1 MAQEVLTDAT
11 FYRMKKKYT
20 QHTDTLFLL
29 LLLALTF
36 ALYWPALRVF
46 FSLDDLQFLSRAAG
60 LTEDTG
66 GLRRLIST
74 RVFFAASWRLFGS
87 RPWPYHLVVLLLHAA
102 NASILYF
109 LARRLNLKKTASY
122 AAAILF
128 VTTYVAFLPLH
139 WISGIQEV
147 SVAFFALISAYFFL
161 GRTTV
166 SGVASL
172 VAACL
177 SMLCKETSFLLL
189 PALALVLPVSA
200 KRRWILGSAGL
211 VFGLAILVL
220 SGSLTLRPAGDPY
233 ESSFGA
239 NILWNLLTYSA
250 WLFRFWDYF
259 PDKLPQYNAPLA
271 GWGLMV
277 PILICLAAWRV
288 PRAREPIAKAVLLFV
303 FAIMPVLPLMRH
315 SYFYY
320 LYVPLIP
327 FWLLAGAYLGSI
339 SRRSLSAVILALCM
353 LHSFVNGIRHRKAEL
368 EEGVL
373 EDPILRYAAAAE
385 DAVISFRAEG
395 EIKRG
400 DYLIVIPLN
409 AKAIDLSE
417 GLDGAVQGRR
427 VSFALVKQALL
438 GGKALR
444 LFFPAMENIYFE
456 DQSSYVPGWQR
467 MHLYLAYHLG
477 MLKSLGYGEE
487 GRFMLA
493 RYSAQEGFYEQAER
507 ELLIM
512 LELHP
517 DDPALLYALG
527 DVASRQGDTEQLNAV
542 LERLE
547 HIARSEDPPG
557 VAWRAL
563 NRLKQMK

>member
-11 FYRMKKKYT
+11 FHRMKKKYA
-20 QHTDTLFLL
+20 QYTDILFLL
-29 LLLALTF
+29 FLLALTF
-36 ALYWPALRVF
+36 ALYWPALRIF

-60 LTEDTG
+60 LTDDTG

-102 NASILYF
+102 NASIIYF
-109 LARRLNLKKTASY
+109 LARRLNLKKTAAY
-122 AAAILF
+122 AASILF
-128 VTTYVAFLPLH
+128 VTTYVAFLPMH

-147 SVAFFALISAYFFL
+147 SVAFFALISAYCFL

-166 SGVASL
+166 SGAISL

-189 PALALVLPVSA
+189 PAFALVLPVSA

-211 VFGLAILVL
+211 VFGLAILAL
-220 SGSLTLRPAGDPY
+220 SGSLAPRPAADPY

-239 NILWNLLTYSA
+239 NMLWNLLTYSA

-259 PDKLPQYNAPLA
+259 PDKLPQYSARMA
-271 GWGLMV
+271 GWGLII

-288 PRAREPIAKAVLLFV
+288 PRAREPIAKAVLLFI
-303 FAIMPVLPLMRH
+303 FAIMPVLPLVRH

-320 LYVPLIP
+320 LYLPLIP
-327 FWLLAGAYLGSI
+327 FWLLAGAYVGNV
-339 SRRSLSAVILALCM
+339 SRRSLSAVILALFI
-353 LHSFVNGIRHRKAEL
+353 LHSFVNGMRHRKAEL
-368 EEGVL
+368 QEGVP

-385 DAVISFRAEG
+385 IAVTSFRAEG

-400 DYLIVIPLN
+400 DYLILIPLN
-409 AKAIDLSE
+409 AKTIDLTK
-417 GLDGAVQGRR
+417 GLDTAVQSQR
-427 VSFALVKQALL
+427 VSFALVEQALL

-456 DQSSYVPGWQR
+456 DQASYVPGWQR
-467 MHLYLAYHLG
+467 MHLYMTYHLG
-477 MLKSLGYGEE
+477 MMKSLGYGEE
-487 GRFMLA
+487 GRFTLA
-493 RYSAQEGFYEQAER
+493 RQSAQQGFYEQAKR

-512 LELHP
+512 LELEP
-517 DDPALLYALG
+517 NNPALLYALG
-527 DVASRQGDTEQLNAV
+527 DVASKQGDTERLNAI

-547 HIARSEDPPG
+547 HIARSENPPG
-557 VAWRAL
+557 AASRAL
-563 NRLKQMK
+563 NKLKQMQ